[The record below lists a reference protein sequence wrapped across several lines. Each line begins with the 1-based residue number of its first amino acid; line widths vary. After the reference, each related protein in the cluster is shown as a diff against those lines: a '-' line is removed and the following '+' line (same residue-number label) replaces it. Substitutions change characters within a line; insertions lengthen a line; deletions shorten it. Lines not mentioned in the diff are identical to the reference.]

1 MSLRG
6 ILTVAN
12 QEMIHNDARRMLE
25 LLEQIGQLE
34 QAIEPLTQSSEMA
47 QRIGSIPGFG
57 IISSAELAG
66 EIGTLERFAGEASLA
81 MYLGMATL
89 DNSSSSTE
97 GTRRTRHVNQ
107 RTRQAMMA
115 AVARHLREVPQ
126 SQTYYDKKRAEGK
139 KYNQAI
145 RSLARHLVRVLWKML
160 TEDRDYEIRS

>member
-1 MSLRG
+1 MG
-6 ILTVAN
+6 G
-12 QEMIHNDARRMLE
+12 EMIHNDARRMLE

-57 IISSAELAG
+57 IICSAELAG

-81 MYLGMATL
+81 LYLGMATL

-97 GTRRTRHVNQ
+97 GTRRTRHVNH

-139 KYNQAI
+139 KHNQAI

-160 TEDRDYEIRS
+160 TENRDYEIRS

>member
-1 MSLRG
+1 
-6 ILTVAN
+6 
-12 QEMIHNDARRMLE
+12 
-25 LLEQIGQLE
+25 
-34 QAIEPLTQSSEMA
+34 MA

-57 IISSAELAG
+57 IICSAELAG

-81 MYLGMATL
+81 LYLGMATL

-97 GTRRTRHVNQ
+97 GTRRTRHVNH

-139 KYNQAI
+139 KTQPSYPIPGPSSGSSVVENA
-145 RSLARHLVRVLWKML
+145 H
-160 TEDRDYEIRS
+160 

>member
-1 MSLRG
+1 
-6 ILTVAN
+6 
-12 QEMIHNDARRMLE
+12 
-25 LLEQIGQLE
+25 
-34 QAIEPLTQSSEMA
+34 MA
-47 QRIGSIPGFG
+47 QRIRSIPGFG

-89 DNSSSSTE
+89 DNSSSQTE
-97 GTRRTRHVNQ
+97 GARRTRHVNQ

-126 SQTYYDKKRAEGK
+126 SQTYYSKKRAEGK
-139 KYNQAI
+139 RYNQAI

-160 TEDRDYEIRS
+160 TEDRDYEIHS